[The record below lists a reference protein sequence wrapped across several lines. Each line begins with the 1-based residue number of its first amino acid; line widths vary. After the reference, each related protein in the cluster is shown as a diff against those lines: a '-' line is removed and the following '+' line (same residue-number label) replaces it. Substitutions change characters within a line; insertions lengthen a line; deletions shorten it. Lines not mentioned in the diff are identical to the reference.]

1 MNMKVSNEAC
11 ENGCPSRQVTANLCI
26 DHCCL
31 YTFIVLALTF
41 CTESVSNGDKDDEKK
56 MMMTITATATRTITE
71 AFEGRRS
78 AKAKLRGKC
87 PSCNAEMHAI
97 YLQYLG
103 LLA

>member
-1 MNMKVSNEAC
+1 
-11 ENGCPSRQVTANLCI
+11 
-26 DHCCL
+26 
-31 YTFIVLALTF
+31 
-41 CTESVSNGDKDDEKK
+41 